1 MYDTGNPIPYSGALL
16 RQALVDAVHR
26 LDPDGTD
33 PALQQMVVVGHSQ
46 GGLLTKLTAVDTGDN
61 LWRNISDKPFDEND
75 FAPEDRDLVKR
86 VAFMTPLPFVKR
98 VVFIATPHRGSYL
111 TLFSVAQW
119 IRGFI
124 RLPGNLLRVGA
135 SFAAQRPNWR
145 IPTSLDNMTPGNPFI
160 KALSQIPLAP
170 GVTGHS
176 IIAVQGDGPPEEG
189 NDGVVEYTS
198 AHIDGV
204 ESELVVRSSHSCQ
217 SNPNVVAEVRRILIE
232 NAKAAEAAGG

>member
-1 MYDTGNPIPYSGALL
+1 
-16 RQALVDAVHR
+16 
-26 LDPDGTD
+26 
-33 PALQQMVVVGHSQ
+33 VVGHSQ
-46 GGLLTKLTAVDTGDN
+46 GGLLTKLTAVDTGDK
-61 LWRNISDKPFDEND
+61 LWHNISNKPFDEND
-75 FAPEDRDLVKR
+75 FAPEDRELVKR
-86 VAFMTPLPFVKR
+86 VAFMKPLPFVKT
-98 VVFIATPHRGSYL
+98 VVFVATPHRGSYL

-124 RLPGNLLRVGA
+124 RLPSNLLRIST
-135 SFAAQRPNWR
+135 SFAGNRPNWR
-145 IPTSLDNMTPGNPFI
+145 LPTSLDNMPPGNPFI
-160 KALSQIPLAP
+160 KTLSQIPLAP

-217 SNPNVVAEVRRILIE
+217 SNPHVV
-232 NAKAAEAAGG
+232 